1 MNPWRNHLV
10 TGLLI
15 GFLSACGGEKPQQ
28 GPPPAAEVGVI
39 TLKTQPVTLSVQL
52 AGRTRASL
60 QAEVRPQIS
69 GIVLER
75 NFAEG
80 AMVQE
85 GQQLYLI
92 DPAPFEA
99 DLDRAKADLA
109 KASANLKTAK
119 NRADRYANLV
129 AARAVSQQ
137 DYDDALANFQQAQAD
152 VATAQAA
159 METAVINLN
168 YTKVYA
174 PITGL
179 AGRSTV
185 TVGALVTANQG
196 DPLVTVQ
203 QFDPMFVDVTE
214 SSRALNQ
221 LRRDWASGA
230 LIKQDSAK
238 VKLYFDDND
247 LYEHEGTFEFADI
260 NVDTGTGT
268 FTIRTAFP
276 NPDSVLLPG
285 MFVRAELVRGVVPE
299 GLLVPA
305 RGVTRNAKG
314 DATVMVVNNDKVEQ
328 RVVQVEQMVGQDWL
342 VRQGLAAGDK
352 VILEGLQFIR
362 PGVPV
367 GTVRE
372 VKSSPDP
379 KG

>member
-1 MNPWRNHLV
+1 MNAWRYRLWA
-10 TGLLI
+10 GLLV
-15 GFLSACGGEKPQQ
+15 GSLAACGGEAPQQ

-39 TLKTQPVTLSVQL
+39 TLQAQPVTLSVQL
-52 AGRTRASL
+52 AGRTKASL
-60 QAEVRPQIS
+60 EAEVRPQIS

-75 NFAEG
+75 NFTEG
-80 AMVQE
+80 SMVQE

-92 DPAPFEA
+92 DPAPYIA
-99 DLDRAKADLA
+99 DLNRAQADLS
-109 KASANLKTAK
+109 KAAANVKTAK
-119 NRADRYANLV
+119 NRADRYETLV

-137 DYDDALANFQQAQAD
+137 DYDDALANYQQALAD
-152 VATAQAA
+152 VATARAA
-159 METAVINLN
+159 VTSAEINLD

-179 AGRSTV
+179 AGLSTV

-214 SSRALNQ
+214 SSRALNRI
-221 LRRDWASGA
+221 RRQWASGE
-230 LIKQDSAK
+230 LVRQDSAK
-238 VKLYFDDND
+238 VRLYFDDND
-247 LYEHEGTFEFADI
+247 LYDQEGVFQFADI

-268 FTIRTAFP
+268 FTIRTTFP
-276 NPDSVLLPG
+276 NPDNVLLPG
-285 MFVRAELVRGVVPE
+285 MFVRAEMVKGIVPN

-314 DATVMVVNNDKVEQ
+314 EATVMVVEDDKVAQ
-328 RVVQVEQMVGQDWL
+328 RVVDAEQMVGQNWL
-342 VRQGLAAGDK
+342 IRSGLKAGDK
-352 VILEGLQFIR
+352 VILEGLQFVR

-372 VKSSPDP
+372 LDQKQQ
-379 KG
+379 G

>member
-1 MNPWRNHLV
+1 MNARRFLLV
-10 TGLLI
+10 GLTAAL
-15 GFLSACGGEKPQQ
+15 LAACGKDAPTQ

-39 TLKTQPVTLSVQL
+39 TLKPQPVTLSVQL
-52 AGRTRASL
+52 AGRTKASL
-60 QAEVRPQIS
+60 DAEVRPQIS
-69 GIVLER
+69 GIVLQQS
-75 NFAEG
+75 FVEG
-80 AMVQE
+80 GMVEE
-85 GQQLYLI
+85 GQQLYQI
-92 DPAPFEA
+92 DPAPFIA

-109 KASANLKTAK
+109 KARANMKTAR
-119 NRADRYANLV
+119 NRADRYENLV

-159 METAVINLN
+159 VTSASINLD

-196 DPLVTVQ
+196 EPLVTVQ
-203 QFDPMFVDVTE
+203 QFDPMFVDVSE
-214 SSRALNQ
+214 SSRALNR
-221 LRRDWASGA
+221 LRREWASGE
-230 LIKQDSAK
+230 LVRQDGAK

-247 LYEHEGTFEFADI
+247 LYDQEGVFKFADI

-268 FTIRTAFP
+268 FTIRTTFP
-276 NPDSVLLPG
+276 NPDNVLLPG
-285 MFVRAELVRGVVPE
+285 MFVRAELVKGVVPD

-314 DATVMVVNNDKVEQ
+314 EATVMVVANNTVEQ
-328 RVVQVEQMVGQDWL
+328 RVVEAEQMVGQSWL
-342 VRQGLAAGDK
+342 ISEGLSPGDK
-352 VILEGLQFIR
+352 VILEGLQFVR

-367 GTVRE
+367 GTIRE
-372 VKSSPDP
+372 LDQNPNQ

>member
-1 MNPWRNHLV
+1 MNAWRYRLWA
-10 TGLLI
+10 GLLV
-15 GFLSACGGEKPQQ
+15 GSLAACGGEAPQQ

-39 TLKTQPVTLSVQL
+39 TLQAQPVTLSVQL
-52 AGRTRASL
+52 AGRTKASL
-60 QAEVRPQIS
+60 EAEVRPQIS

-75 NFAEG
+75 NFTEG
-80 AMVQE
+80 SMVQE

-92 DPAPFEA
+92 DPAPYIA
-99 DLDRAKADLA
+99 DLNRAQADLS
-109 KASANLKTAK
+109 KAAANVKTAK
-119 NRADRYANLV
+119 NRADRYETLV

-137 DYDDALANFQQAQAD
+137 DYDDALANYQQAQAD
-152 VATAQAA
+152 VATARAA
-159 METAVINLN
+159 VTSAEINLD

-179 AGRSTV
+179 AGLSTV

-214 SSRALNQ
+214 SSRALNRI
-221 LRRDWASGA
+221 RRQWASGE
-230 LIKQDSAK
+230 LVRQDSAK
-238 VKLYFDDND
+238 VRLYFDDND
-247 LYEHEGTFEFADI
+247 LYDQEGVFQFADI

-268 FTIRTAFP
+268 FTIRTTFP
-276 NPDSVLLPG
+276 NPDNVLLPG
-285 MFVRAELVRGVVPE
+285 MFVRAEMVKGIVPN

-314 DATVMVVNNDKVEQ
+314 EATVMVVEDDKVAQ
-328 RVVQVEQMVGQDWL
+328 RVVDAEQMVGQNWL
-342 VRQGLAAGDK
+342 IRSGLKAGDK
-352 VILEGLQFIR
+352 VILEGLQFVR

-372 VKSSPDP
+372 LDQKQQ
-379 KG
+379 G

>member
-1 MNPWRNHLV
+1 MNAWRYRLWA
-10 TGLLI
+10 GLLVSS
-15 GFLSACGGEKPQQ
+15 LAACGGEAPQQ

-39 TLKTQPVTLSVQL
+39 TLQAQPVTLSVQL
-52 AGRTRASL
+52 AGRTKASL
-60 QAEVRPQIS
+60 EAEVRPQIS

-75 NFAEG
+75 NFTEG
-80 AMVQE
+80 SMVQE

-92 DPAPFEA
+92 DPAPYIA
-99 DLDRAKADLA
+99 DLNRAQADLS
-109 KASANLKTAK
+109 KAAANVKTAK
-119 NRADRYANLV
+119 NRADRYETLV

-137 DYDDALANFQQAQAD
+137 DYDDALANYQQAQAD
-152 VATAQAA
+152 VATARAA
-159 METAVINLN
+159 VTSAEINLD

-214 SSRALNQ
+214 SSRALNRI
-221 LRRDWASGA
+221 RRQWASGE
-230 LIKQDSAK
+230 LVRQDSAK
-238 VKLYFDDND
+238 VRLYFDDND
-247 LYEHEGTFEFADI
+247 LYDQEGVFQFADI

-268 FTIRTAFP
+268 FTIRTTFP
-276 NPDSVLLPG
+276 NPDNVLLPG
-285 MFVRAELVRGVVPE
+285 MFVRAEMVKGIVPN

-314 DATVMVVNNDKVEQ
+314 EATVMVVEDDKVAQ
-328 RVVQVEQMVGQDWL
+328 RVVDAEQMVGQNWL
-342 VRQGLAAGDK
+342 IRSGLKAGDK
-352 VILEGLQFIR
+352 VILEGLQFVR

-372 VKSSPDP
+372 LDQKQQ
-379 KG
+379 G

>member
-1 MNPWRNHLV
+1 MNAWRYRLWA
-10 TGLLI
+10 GLLV
-15 GFLSACGGEKPQQ
+15 GSLAACGGEAPQQ

-39 TLKTQPVTLSVQL
+39 TLQAQPVTLSVQL
-52 AGRTRASL
+52 AGRTKASL
-60 QAEVRPQIS
+60 EAEVRPQIS

-75 NFAEG
+75 NFTEG
-80 AMVQE
+80 SMVQE

-92 DPAPFEA
+92 DPAPYIA
-99 DLDRAKADLA
+99 DLNRAQADLS
-109 KASANLKTAK
+109 KAAANVKTAK
-119 NRADRYANLV
+119 NRADRYETLV

-137 DYDDALANFQQAQAD
+137 DYDDALANYQQAQAD
-152 VATAQAA
+152 VATARAA
-159 METAVINLN
+159 VTSAEINLD

-214 SSRALNQ
+214 SSRALNRI
-221 LRRDWASGA
+221 RRQWASGE
-230 LIKQDSAK
+230 LVRQDSAK
-238 VKLYFDDND
+238 VRLYFDDND
-247 LYEHEGTFEFADI
+247 LYDQEGVFQFADI

-268 FTIRTAFP
+268 FTIRTTFP
-276 NPDSVLLPG
+276 NPDNVLLPG
-285 MFVRAELVRGVVPE
+285 MFVRAEMVKGIVPN

-314 DATVMVVNNDKVEQ
+314 EATVMVVEDDKVAQ
-328 RVVQVEQMVGQDWL
+328 RVVDAEQMVGQNWL
-342 VRQGLAAGDK
+342 IRSGLKAGDK
-352 VILEGLQFIR
+352 VILEGLQFVR

-372 VKSSPDP
+372 LDQKQQ
-379 KG
+379 G

>member
-1 MNPWRNHLV
+1 MNAWRYRLWA
-10 TGLLI
+10 GLLV
-15 GFLSACGGEKPQQ
+15 GSLAACGGEAPQQ

-39 TLKTQPVTLSVQL
+39 TLKAQPVTLSVQL
-52 AGRTRASL
+52 AGRTKASL
-60 QAEVRPQIS
+60 EAEVRPQIS

-75 NFAEG
+75 NFTEG
-80 AMVQE
+80 SMVQE

-92 DPAPFEA
+92 DPAPYIA
-99 DLDRAKADLA
+99 DLNRAQADLS
-109 KASANLKTAK
+109 KAAANVKTAK
-119 NRADRYANLV
+119 NRADRYETLV

-137 DYDDALANFQQAQAD
+137 DYDDALANYQQAQAD
-152 VATAQAA
+152 VATARAA
-159 METAVINLN
+159 VTSAEINLD

-214 SSRALNQ
+214 SSRALNRI
-221 LRRDWASGA
+221 RRQWATGE
-230 LIKQDSAK
+230 LVRQDSAK
-238 VKLYFDDND
+238 VRLYFDDND
-247 LYEHEGTFEFADI
+247 LYDQEGVFQFADI

-268 FTIRTAFP
+268 FTIRTTFP
-276 NPDSVLLPG
+276 NPDNVLLPG
-285 MFVRAELVRGVVPE
+285 MFVRAEMVKGIVPN

-314 DATVMVVNNDKVEQ
+314 EATVMVVEEDKVAQ
-328 RVVQVEQMVGQDWL
+328 RVVDAEQMVGQNWL
-342 VRQGLAAGDK
+342 IRSGLKAGDK
-352 VILEGLQFIR
+352 VILEGLQFVR

-372 VKSSPDP
+372 LDQKQQ
-379 KG
+379 G

>member
-1 MNPWRNHLV
+1 MNPWRIHLL
-10 TGLLI
+10 TGLLV
-15 GFLSACGGEKPQQ
+15 GCLSACGGEKPQS

-39 TLKTQPVTLSVQL
+39 TLKAQPVTLSVQL
-52 AGRTRASL
+52 AGRTKASL

-69 GIVLER
+69 GIVLEQ
-75 NFAEG
+75 NFIEG
-80 AMVQE
+80 AMVEE

-92 DPAPFEA
+92 DPAPFVAE
-99 DLDRAKADLA
+99 LDRAKADLA
-109 KASANLKTAK
+109 KARANMKTAK

-137 DYDDALANFQQAQAD
+137 DYDDALASFQQAEAD

-159 METAVINLN
+159 VETAEINLD

-179 AGRSTV
+179 AGRSNV

-214 SSRALNQ
+214 SSRALNR

-230 LIKQDSAK
+230 LIRQDAAK
-238 VKLYFDDND
+238 VKLYFDNND
-247 LYEHEGTFEFADI
+247 LYEHEGAFKFADI

-276 NPDSVLLPG
+276 NPDSILLPG
-285 MFVRAELVRGVVPE
+285 MFVRAELVKGVVPE

-314 DATVMVVNNDKVEQ
+314 EATVMVVTNNTVEQ
-328 RVVQVEQMVGQDWL
+328 RVVEVEQMVGQSWL
-342 VRQGLAAGDK
+342 VRHGLAEGDQ
-352 VILEGLQFIR
+352 VILEGLQYVR
-362 PGVPV
+362 PGAPV
-367 GTVRE
+367 GTIRE
-372 VKSSPDP
+372 LAANPDQ

>member
-1 MNPWRNHLV
+1 MNAWRYRLWA
-10 TGLLI
+10 GLLVSS
-15 GFLSACGGEKPQQ
+15 LAACGGEAPQQ

-39 TLKTQPVTLSVQL
+39 TLQAQPVTLSVQL
-52 AGRTRASL
+52 AGRTKASL
-60 QAEVRPQIS
+60 EAEVRPQIS

-75 NFAEG
+75 NFTEG
-80 AMVQE
+80 SMVQE

-92 DPAPFEA
+92 DPAPYIA
-99 DLDRAKADLA
+99 DLNRAQADLS
-109 KASANLKTAK
+109 KAAANVKTAK
-119 NRADRYANLV
+119 NRADRYETLV

-137 DYDDALANFQQAQAD
+137 DYDDALANYQQAQAD
-152 VATAQAA
+152 VATARAA
-159 METAVINLN
+159 VTSAEINLD

-179 AGRSTV
+179 AGLSTV

-214 SSRALNQ
+214 SSRALNRI
-221 LRRDWASGA
+221 RRQWASGE
-230 LIKQDSAK
+230 LVRQDSAK
-238 VKLYFDDND
+238 VRLYFDDND
-247 LYEHEGTFEFADI
+247 LYDQEGVFQFADI

-268 FTIRTAFP
+268 FTIRTTFP
-276 NPDSVLLPG
+276 NPDNVLLPG
-285 MFVRAELVRGVVPE
+285 MFVRAEMVKGIVPN

-314 DATVMVVNNDKVEQ
+314 EATVMVVEDDKVAQ
-328 RVVQVEQMVGQDWL
+328 RVVDAEQMVGQNWL
-342 VRQGLAAGDK
+342 IRSGLKAGDK
-352 VILEGLQFIR
+352 VILEGLQFVR

-372 VKSSPDP
+372 LDQKQQ
-379 KG
+379 G